1 MSRALLITGATGK
14 QGASVIDALLS
25 RNRLPPNTTI
35 LALTRDPRSPSA
47 QRLAAKSP
55 SIKLLEGDL
64 DDPSAVFA
72 AAKRLGGNSTPI
84 WGVYSV
90 QVSMGKGVTLDGEV
104 RQGKGLVDEAL
115 KAGVS
120 HFVYSSVERG
130 GEARSWDN
138 PTDVPHFRTKWEI
151 ERHLRDRA
159 GEGKESKMGWTVLRP
174 AIFMDNLAPGF
185 AGKLFMTSLKDV
197 MGSRPLQWVATRDI
211 GVFAAMAF
219 EEPEKWNGRAVGL
232 AGDMVT
238 FEQLDGL
245 FQRVT
250 GKPVGTTF
258 GLLGKALKHGVKEVG
273 TMLDFF
279 KDEGYK
285 ADIPALRKVH
295 PGMMDLET
303 WLRTQSQFVKRE

>member
-1 MSRALLITGATGK
+1 MSRALLITGATG
-14 QGASVIDALLS
+14 Q
-25 RNRLPPNTTI
+25 
-35 LALTRDPRSPSA
+35 TRR
-47 QRLAAKSP
+47 SP

-72 AAKRLGGNSTPI
+72 AAAKRLSNGTPI

-90 QVSMGKGVTLDGEV
+90 QASMGKGVTADGE
-104 RQGKGLVDEAL
+104 AL
-115 KAGVS
+115 GAGVS
-120 HFVYSSVERG
+120 HFVYSGVERG
-130 GEARSWDN
+130 GEARGWDN
-138 PTDVPHFRTKWEI
+138 PTDVPHFRTKWAI

-159 GEGKESKMGWTVLRP
+159 GEGRGGSKMGWTVLRP

-185 AGKLFMTSLKDV
+185 AGRLFMTSLRDA

-238 FEQLDGL
+238 FDQLDGL

-285 ADIPALRKVH
+285 ADIPALRKEH